1 MTDQSQLK
9 DEFAKASAHN
19 VQPIRRVPRLGIA
32 AVLHQAA
39 KKAAADAAAAATN
52 ITESIDSKD
61 PSMPN
66 RSVRL
71 GLRTT
76 RMTENYRFRR
86 MSTMRCVTPR
96 RKTEFPLRGGTNVE
110 ADSNNSPS
118 RQPFKARQSDTFSDM
133 HSFRFQSTPLRDS
146 KSQLQ
151 YDEDNN
157 EDDQGAHSTLSMTF
171 QKFRVSKNPLFS
183 RRKSTCIK
191 NTSSMPDK
199 GRHN

>member
-1 MTDQSQLK
+1 MTDQPRYN
-9 DEFAKASAHN
+9 DGFAKASTDN

-39 KKAAADAAAAATN
+39 KKAAAAAEASAIN
-52 ITESIDSKD
+52 VTENIDSKD
-61 PSMPN
+61 PFMPN

-71 GLRTT
+71 GLRTS

-86 MSTMRCVTPR
+86 MSTMRNVTPR
-96 RKTEFPLRGGTNVE
+96 RKTEFPLRGGTSVD

-118 RQPFKARQSDTFSDM
+118 RQPFKARQSNTLSYTP
-133 HSFRFQSTPLRDS
+133 SCRYQSTPLRGR
-146 KSQLQ
+146 KSQIQ
-151 YDEDNN
+151 YDEDDS
-157 EDDQGAHSTLSMTF
+157 EDDQGAHATLSMTF

-199 GRHN
+199 GR

>member
-1 MTDQSQLK
+1 MTDQSQYNDGL
-9 DEFAKASAHN
+9 AKASTDN

-39 KKAAADAAAAATN
+39 KKAAAADAAAIN
-52 ITESIDSKD
+52 ITQNIDSKD
-61 PSMPN
+61 QSIPN

-71 GLRTT
+71 GLRTA

-86 MSTMRCVTPR
+86 MSTVRNMTPR
-96 RKTEFPLRGGTNVE
+96 RKTEFPLRGSQNVN
-110 ADSNNSPS
+110 ADSYKSPN
-118 RQPFKARQSDTFSDM
+118 RQLLKARQSGALSYT
-133 HSFRFQSTPLRDS
+133 HSFRFQSTPLRNS
-146 KSQLQ
+146 KSQIQ
-151 YDEDNN
+151 YDEDEN
-157 EDDQGAHSTLSMTF
+157 EDDQGDHATLSMTF
-171 QKFRVSKNPLFS
+171 QKFRVSANPLFS